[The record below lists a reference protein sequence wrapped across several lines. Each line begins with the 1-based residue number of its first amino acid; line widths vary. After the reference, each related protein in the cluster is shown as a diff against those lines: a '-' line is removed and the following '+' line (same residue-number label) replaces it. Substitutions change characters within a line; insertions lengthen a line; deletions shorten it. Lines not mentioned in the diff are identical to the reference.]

1 MRMYELV
8 LIFKDSLSE
17 EKRKKLIETVKSWIK
32 DMKVTKEDAWG
43 VKAFAYPIKKEK
55 SGYYEMMAFEGES
68 GVPTDF
74 EKRILANESIL
85 RHLLVRKK

>member
-1 MRMYELV
+1 MRKYELALV
-8 LIFKDSLSE
+8 FRDSLSE

-32 DMKVTKEDAWG
+32 DMKVTKDDAWG

-55 SGYYEMMAFEGES
+55 SGYYEVMAFEGEV

-74 EKRILANESIL
+74 EKKILTNENIL
-85 RHLLVRKK
+85 RHLLVRTK